1 MRSESSFLVRHIAD
15 CQAVV
20 WFLAPSLDDDASHW
34 AMIVDKNFGL
44 KNAIWRMVIGCGER
58 LVSEICSA

>member
-20 WFLAPSLDDDASHW
+20 WFLAPSLDIDDASHW

-44 KNAIWRMVIGCGER
+44 KHAILANGDWLWRTLGVRDM
-58 LVSEICSA
+58 